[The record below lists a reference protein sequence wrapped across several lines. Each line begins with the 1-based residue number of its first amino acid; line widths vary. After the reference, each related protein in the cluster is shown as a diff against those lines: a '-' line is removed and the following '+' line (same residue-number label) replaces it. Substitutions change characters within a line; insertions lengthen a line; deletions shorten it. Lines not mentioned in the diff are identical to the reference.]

1 MKPITWNPSLGNHDL
16 NLTLEN
22 ETNGI
27 SASQNR
33 YVWAFSSILTI
44 PLPAKPLR
52 AIRFFHPRLKH
63 SIVLLCKTCFSFRCQ
78 KTCSRLRLTQSVE
91 IPSENKVAWIF
102 AITAHIVVSAECRV
116 ILQWKWEQNLGTQA
130 GVHVIERVRL
140 IWGPLNTSFTVVV
153 LSNRNRR

>member
-1 MKPITWNPSLGNHDL
+1 MTWIWHSKTRPTVFLLRRTVTFELSAQSSLYLFPPSLFEQFGFFIPVSN
-16 NLTLEN
+16 T
-22 ETNGI
+22 
-27 SASQNR
+27 ASFCF
-33 YVWAFSSILTI
+33 A
-44 PLPAKPLR
+44 
-52 AIRFFHPRLKH
+52 
-63 SIVLLCKTCFSFRCQ
+63 KTCFSFRCQ